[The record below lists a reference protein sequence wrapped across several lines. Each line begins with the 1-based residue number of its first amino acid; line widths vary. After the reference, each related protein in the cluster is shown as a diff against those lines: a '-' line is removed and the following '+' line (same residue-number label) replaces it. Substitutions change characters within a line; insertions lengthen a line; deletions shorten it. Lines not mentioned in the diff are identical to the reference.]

1 MRVTVRFFAG
11 CRDAT
16 KTDTTIIELP
26 AESALPDLK
35 RILGRTYPSLARYLD
50 RIRYSVN
57 WEYVGSNATLRD
69 GDEVAL
75 IPPVAGGALENFDG

>member
-16 KTDTTIIELP
+16 QTETTTVELP
-26 AESALPDLK
+26 PESALPDLK
-35 RILGRTYPSLARYLD
+35 AALGQTYPNLARYLD

-57 WEYVGSNATLRD
+57 WEYVGANATLRD

-75 IPPVAGGALENFDG
+75 IPPVAGGTSETSDG